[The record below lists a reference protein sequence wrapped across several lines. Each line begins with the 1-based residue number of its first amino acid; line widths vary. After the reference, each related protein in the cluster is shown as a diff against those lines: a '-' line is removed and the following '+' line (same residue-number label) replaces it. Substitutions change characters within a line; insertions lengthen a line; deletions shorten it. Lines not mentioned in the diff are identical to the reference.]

1 MISSY
6 KLCMSE
12 VSICNEKFAEMVK
25 FKTNKQSDGANK
37 NDWQKQFPVGR
48 HRTDGKSN
56 RNFHNL

>member
-1 MISSY
+1 
-6 KLCMSE
+6 MSE

-25 FKTNKQSDGANK
+25 LKTNKHSDGANK